1 MDWDQDDEECVVP
14 KICKSKDHPALDVH
28 PGGSASAAV
37 EAPLCWKTPQERTNH
52 AETCKDR
59 RCCWCMAERYIQKHK
74 DAFPVV
80 GEDHIK
86 SVQYGMLSSK
96 QKVLANGTWLKVG
109 HRGEAVVVGCV
120 VCHSVKDMR
129 IMTNPFASF
138 NIPATRFQVRTGRP
152 HVLMK
157 RASTDVRSLRAGVHL
172 AAGIEGVGKYKK
184 CNQVAWCLYATLRR
198 SAANFLLDTAQTIW
212 LARDVRK
219 QRLLI
224 RFRAVGFKGGEIVS
238 RVGVLGQ

>member
-28 PGGSASAAV
+28 LGGSASAAV
-37 EAPLCWKTPQERTNH
+37 EAPLCWKTPQEKTNH

-138 NIPATRFQVRTGRP
+138 NIPATRLQERTGRP

-157 RASTDVRSLRAGVHL
+157 HASTDVHRKA
-172 AAGIEGVGKYKK
+172 
-184 CNQVAWCLYATLRR
+184 VAQ
-198 SAANFLLDTAQTIW
+198 FLDIN
-212 LARDVRK
+212 DS
-219 QRLLI
+219 
-224 RFRAVGFKGGEIVS
+224 G
-238 RVGVLGQ
+238 RVC